1 MERGA
6 ADTASRKH
14 VSKQFLD
21 RDRLAMVEPQSD
33 YYLNPW
39 ELGSANVKPWPSL
52 SPNFLADLSPL
63 VGEPQLE
70 LFKPKVKCARERS
83 G

>member
-1 MERGA
+1 MR
-6 ADTASRKH
+6 

-21 RDRLAMVEPQSD
+21 RVRLAMVEPQSD

-52 SPNFLADLSPL
+52 SPNFLADLRL
-63 VGEPQLE
+63 FLAKFTYEVLAGEKKIWTDRLIPRGDFVL
-70 LFKPKVKCARERS
+70 
-83 G
+83 